1 MGTGFWQECTRIN
14 LSFKLPFGKDF
25 YQSLPACSRT
35 KHKTPRYDAVHAW
48 PSFVKGLP
56 DAAMCFLQRAVTF
69 RTNQGRFPAAKLM
82 LVLWKGSQTPSH
94 ISCKS
99 CNHPRHKHNSKD
111 YDTHAHTRNN
121 LVTFSSATFLSSVSD
136 SSRKLRSSSE
146 DFSLRVAREEFRWW
160 SSVVSSPSFCR
171 MAVSSTLWVSLTVA
185 SLSCSW
191 VGIRNVVNVT
201 FRGLCH
207 HRNCPAVRHDWL
219 WPATVS
225 QLSRDEKYKEK
236 DFWITVSSPWSL
248 CCESHC

>member
-14 LSFKLPFGKDF
+14 LSLKLPFEKDLF
-25 YQSLPACSRT
+25 QSLPACNQT
-35 KHKTPRYDAVHAW
+35 KHRTARYNAVHAW
-48 PSFVKGLP
+48 PCFVNGFP
-56 DAAMCFLQRAVTF
+56 DGCNVFPASAVTF
-69 RTNQGRFPAAKLM
+69 LTNRGRFPVAKLM
-82 LVLWKGSQTPSH
+82 LVLWKGSQTLRY

-99 CNHPRHKHNSKD
+99 CNHPSHEHNSKD
-111 YDTHAHTRNN
+111 YDTHTRNN

-171 MAVSSTLWVSLTVA
+171 MAVSSMLWVSLTVA

-191 VGIRNVVNVT
+191 VGIRNVMNVM

-207 HRNCPAVRHDWL
+207 HRSCPAVSHDWL
-219 WPATVS
+219 RPATVL
-225 QLSRDEKYKEK
+225 QLNRDEKYKEK

-248 CCESHC
+248 CCES